1 MPEIAHQETDSIKV
15 EMEIDGSKLRIEAEI
30 KDPEVFPPIDWENKK
45 VRALL
50 VDLAANQVKN
60 LLSQRFPAQDERK
73 VQMISVICKGCGKP
87 FEVEAPCCGEKQK
100 QITCPHCHKP
110 QLLTRRE
117 KKQ

>member
-60 LLSQRFPAQDERK
+60 LLSQRFPAQGERK
-73 VQMISVICKGCGKP
+73 VQMIPVICKGCGKP
-87 FEVEAPCCGEKQK
+87 FEVEAPCCGVKEKK
-100 QITCPHCHKP
+100 ISCTHCGYE
-110 QLLTRRE
+110 QLLIRG
-117 KKQ
+117 KKK